1 MPIALPDLPQAEAA
15 IIQMTNAFRAEN
27 HLGTV
32 APSAHLQAAAKAF
45 ADYLARSGAFAH
57 TADGRQP
64 AERATA
70 AGYQYCIVA
79 ENLALHRSNRG
90 FETIDLAQRA
100 VEGWKNS
107 PPHRANLLQ
116 PDVTETGIGIARSAD
131 ANPKFLTVQL
141 FGRPSSFKYSIAIE
155 NTSGAAVTYLIDDQK
170 NTIVDAM
177 HVTHTAC
184 VPHELTFDI
193 GKVTSKYQAHDG
205 ETFVI
210 KRGPDGKVRVDVQ
223 HPKPAIVGAPAPAQS
238 SLVSAK
244 SSRAR

>member
-1 MPIALPDLPQAEAA
+1 MPIALPDMPQTEAA
-15 IIQMTNAFRAEN
+15 IMQMTNAFRAEN
-27 HLGTV
+27 RLGAV
-32 APSAHLQAAAKAF
+32 VPSARLQTAAKAF

-79 ENLALHRSNRG
+79 ENLAMHQSNRG
-90 FETIDLAQRA
+90 FETVDLAQRA

-116 PDVTETGIGIARSAD
+116 PHVTETGIGIARSGD
-131 ANPKFLTVQL
+131 TNPKFLTVQL

-155 NTSGAAVTYLIDDQK
+155 NISGAAVSYLIDDQK
-170 NTIVDAM
+170 NTIADAM

-193 GKVTSKYQAHDG
+193 GKVTSKYQARDG

-210 KRGPDGKVRVDVQ
+210 ARGPDGKVHVDLEK
-223 HPKPAIVGAPAPAQS
+223 PKPSSAATPSAATS
-238 SLVSAK
+238 SLVSAR
-244 SSRAR
+244 SSKAR

>member
-15 IIQMTNAFRAEN
+15 IIQMTNVFRAEN
-27 HLGTV
+27 HLGAV
-32 APSAHLQAAAKAF
+32 APSPRLQAAAKSF
-45 ADYLARSGAFAH
+45 ADYLARSGSFAH

-79 ENLALHRSNRG
+79 ENLAMHQSNRG

-116 PDVTETGIGIARSAD
+116 PYVTETGIGIARSGDAD
-131 ANPKFLTVQL
+131 PKFLTVQL

-155 NTSGAAVTYLIDDQK
+155 NISGATVSYMVDDQK

-184 VPHELTFDI
+184 VPHEVTFDI
-193 GKVTSKYQAHDG
+193 GKVTSKYQARDG
-205 ETFVI
+205 EMFVI
-210 KRGPDGKVRVDVQ
+210 ARGPDGKVHVNVEQ
-223 HPKPAIVGAPAPAQS
+223 PKSAIPRAPAATTS

-244 SSRAR
+244 SSKTR